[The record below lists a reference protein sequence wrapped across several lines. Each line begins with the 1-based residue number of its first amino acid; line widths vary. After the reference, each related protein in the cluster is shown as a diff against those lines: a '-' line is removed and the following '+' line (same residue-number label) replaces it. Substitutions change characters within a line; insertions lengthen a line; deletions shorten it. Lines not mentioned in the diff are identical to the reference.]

1 MKKNSK
7 RQIELDF
14 KPDNMSVQSCNFNNS
29 NELILFCTTKNFS
42 GDDINFVCVYS
53 MPIQTTQTKQNT
65 QTKITKTKCQKIYE
79 IPKGAEVL
87 SISKY
92 KKYKK
97 IWLRLNNHI
106 YEWNLLTSN
115 TKILRNIHEVIL
127 NFKILSNLLEIQ
139 TNLKIN

>member
-14 KPDNMSVQSCNFNNS
+14 EPDNMSVQSCNFNNY

-42 GDDINFVCVYS
+42 GDDINVVCVYS

-65 QTKITKTKCQKIYE
+65 QTKTTKTKCQKIYE
-79 IPKGAEVL
+79 LLKGAEVI
-87 SISKY
+87 SMSKY
-92 KKYKK
+92 EKK

-106 YEWNLLTSN
+106 YEWNLVTGN
-115 TKILRNIHEVIL
+115 TKILRNIYEVII

-139 TNLKIN
+139 TNLKLN

>member
-1 MKKNSK
+1 
-7 RQIELDF
+7 
-14 KPDNMSVQSCNFNNS
+14 
-29 NELILFCTTKNFS
+29 
-42 GDDINFVCVYS
+42 

-79 IPKGAEVL
+79 LLKGAEVI
-87 SISKY
+87 SMSKY
-92 KKYKK
+92 EKK

-106 YEWNLLTSN
+106 YEWNLVTGN
-115 TKILRNIHEVIL
+115 TKILRNIYEVII